1 MASEITNHK
10 AERPGHISRR
20 DVIGLVPGGAAAL
33 AFGGE
38 AWARASIK
46 ATIKSGDVKVTAL
59 SDGHLVLPATMFA
72 PQIKADVRQAALAK
86 AGQTGA
92 EIKSPLNVTLVE
104 AGVNKVLIDVG
115 SGGRFMDTAGK
126 LADSLSAVG
135 VEPDAITHVVYT
147 HAHPDHLWG
156 TLDDFDEVSFP
167 SAQFYIS
174 EQEWNF
180 WMAKDVL
187 SKLPKERHGF
197 AVGAQRNLNAV
208 KDKLTTIKP
217 GSELLSGIQ
226 VIDTGGHTPGHISL
240 EIGRGNDRVVVLGDA
255 LTHPVI
261 SFQHPDWRPA
271 TDQLPERAVATRKKL
286 LGKLA
291 SDGSRIIGYHLT
303 APGTGRV
310 VRKGNGHAFEP
321 LA

>member
-1 MASEITNHK
+1 MASDIAKHK
-10 AERPGHISRR
+10 SKRPVHINRR
-20 DVIGLVPGGAAAL
+20 DVIGLVPGAVAAL
-33 AFGGE
+33 ALAGD
-38 AWARASIK
+38 ALAKAS
-46 ATIKSGDVKVTAL
+46 IKSGDVKITAL
-59 SDGHLVLPATMFA
+59 SDGHLVLPAAMFA
-72 PQIKADVRQAALAK
+72 PQVNADARKAALAK
-86 AGQTGA
+86 AGQTGT

-104 AGVNKVLIDVG
+104 TGPNKVLIDVG

-126 LADSLSAVG
+126 LADALSAIG
-135 VEPDAITHVVYT
+135 IEPDAITHVVYT

-167 SAQFYIS
+167 SAQYYIS

-187 SKLPKERHGF
+187 SRLAKERHGF

-208 KDKLTTIKP
+208 KDKVTTIKP
-217 GSELLSGIQ
+217 GSEPLSGIQ

-240 EIGRGNDRVVVLGDA
+240 EIGRGDDRVVVLGDA

-261 SFQHPDWRPA
+261 SFQHSDWRPA
-271 TDQLPERAVATRKKL
+271 TDQLPERAAATRKKL
-286 LGKLA
+286 LDKLA
-291 SDGSRIIGYHLT
+291 SDKSRIIGYHLP

-310 VRKGNGHAFEP
+310 VRKGNAYVFDP
-321 LA
+321 LT